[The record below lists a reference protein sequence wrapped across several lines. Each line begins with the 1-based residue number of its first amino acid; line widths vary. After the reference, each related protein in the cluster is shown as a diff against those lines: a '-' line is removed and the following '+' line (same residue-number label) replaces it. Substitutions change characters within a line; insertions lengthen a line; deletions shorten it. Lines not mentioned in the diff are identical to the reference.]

1 MTIGGGKGEAPLYQG
16 LRLAPCRQQFTLQP
30 VTGPLQPLHFSFNEF
45 ADVKVPRK
53 GFLCCVDLHAD
64 ELLDRKVRDLGDLG
78 VFHGF

>member
-1 MTIGGGKGEAPLYQG
+1 MKLPYIKAFAWHHI
-16 LRLAPCRQQFTLQP
+16 RWQQFTLQP

-53 GFLCCVDLHAD
+53 GFLSCVDLHAD
-64 ELLDRKVRDLGDLG
+64 ELLDRKMRDLGDSG

>member
-1 MTIGGGKGEAPLYQG
+1 MVKLPYIKAFAWHHI
-16 LRLAPCRQQFTLQP
+16 RRQQFTLQP

-53 GFLCCVDLHAD
+53 GFLSCVDLHAD
-64 ELLDRKVRDLGDLG
+64 ELLDRKMRDLGDSG